1 MEDRWRT
8 GFIALTAVVVALA
21 VASAIFSHASRAP
34 SQSGALYTPSATPS
48 PTPSPSPS
56 PSRTLTLPPT
66 PTSAPATG
74 TPRPNTTFT
83 PYRVEAGESLRI
95 IATRFKVT
103 IDAILA
109 ANPKITDPSYVQA
122 GDTILIPP
130 PGWVPSP
137 SPSSS

>member
-1 MEDRWRT
+1 MQDRLRT
-8 GFIALTAVVVALA
+8 GFIGLTAVVVALA
-21 VASAIFSHASRAP
+21 VASAILSHASPAP

-48 PTPSPSPS
+48 PSPSPS
-56 PSRTLTLPPT
+56 PPRTLTLPPT

-74 TPRPNTTFT
+74 TLRPNPTFT
-83 PYRVEAGESLRI
+83 PYQVKAGESLRI
-95 IATRFKVT
+95 IATRFKLT

>member
-1 MEDRWRT
+1 MQDRLRT
-8 GFIALTAVVVALA
+8 GFIGLTAVVVALA
-21 VASAIFSHASRAP
+21 VASAIFSHASPAP

-48 PTPSPSPS
+48 PSPSP
-56 PSRTLTLPPT
+56 PRTLTLPPT

-74 TPRPNTTFT
+74 TPRPNPTFT
-83 PYRVEAGESLRI
+83 PYQVKAGETLRI
-95 IATRFKVT
+95 IATRFKLT

>member
-1 MEDRWRT
+1 MQDRLRT
-8 GFIALTAVVVALA
+8 GFIALTAVIVALA
-21 VASAIFSHASRAP
+21 VASAILSHASPAP

-48 PTPSPSPS
+48 PSPP
-56 PSRTLTLPPT
+56 RTLTLPPT

-74 TPRPNTTFT
+74 TPRPNPTFT
-83 PYRVEAGESLRI
+83 PFRVEAGQTLRI
-95 IATRFKVT
+95 IATRFNVT

>member
-21 VASAIFSHASRAP
+21 VASAILSHAGPAP

-48 PTPSPSPS
+48 PSPSPQ
-56 PSRTLTLPPT
+56 RTLTPPPT
-66 PTSAPATG
+66 RTSAPATG

-109 ANPKITDPSYVQA
+109 ANPNITDPSYVQA

>member
-1 MEDRWRT
+1 MEDRLRT

-21 VASAIFSHASRAP
+21 VASAIFSHASPAS
-34 SQSGALYTPSATPS
+34 SQSGGLYTPSATR
-48 PTPSPSPS
+48 SPSPS
-56 PSRTLTLPPT
+56 PLPSRTMTLPPT

-74 TPRPNTTFT
+74 TPRPNPTFT
-83 PYRVEAGESLRI
+83 PYRVEAGETLRI

-109 ANPKITDPSYVQA
+109 ANPNITDPSYVQA
-122 GDTILIPP
+122 GNTILIPP

>member
-1 MEDRWRT
+1 
-8 GFIALTAVVVALA
+8 LT
-21 VASAIFSHASRAP
+21 P
-34 SQSGALYTPSATPS
+34 
-48 PTPSPSPS
+48 
-56 PSRTLTLPPT
+56 PPT

-109 ANPKITDPSYVQA
+109 ANPNITDPSYVQA